1 MKIPNINGSLRDE
14 FNSFM
19 AFRHIWVYLSNQDI
33 KSRFRRSKLGVL
45 WLVVH
50 QLAFTFGAGL
60 IWGAVFGLHPAD
72 FIPFLAIGFSV
83 WAVVAGAML
92 EGCNTF
98 VISHGYIKQIPLP
111 QSIFIFRTLL
121 TQIYLMSIG
130 VVTALGVLL
139 FFGKLSLLSLV
150 YSIPGILIVVA
161 YAYGAIG
168 VMAYLGLRYRDL
180 PHGLAGIFNLLFVIT
195 PVIYPSEVLI
205 KKGLHFAVYLNP
217 FASLIDVIRTPF
229 LHGVL
234 AETMNYVVS
243 ILCVFILIIF
253 RFVLAARWKRYVPYW
268 S

>member
-1 MKIPNINGSLRDE
+1 MKMPNLKESLSDE

-19 AFRHIWVYLSNQDI
+19 AFRHIWVYLANQDI

-60 IWGAVFGLHPAD
+60 IWAAVFGLKSVD

-83 WAVVAGAML
+83 WVIVAGAML

-130 VVTALGVLL
+130 IATALSVLL
-139 FFGKLSLLSLV
+139 FFGKFSILSLV

-217 FASLIDVIRTPF
+217 FTSLIDVIRTPL
-229 LHGVL
+229 LHGIL
-234 AETMNYVVS
+234 AEGINYFVS